1 MLTTTVYVMGVPE
14 NADVCPSVLVIDR
27 SAGTI
32 SVVVSVALLLL
43 VFGSL
48 PLLTV
53 AVLVRM
59 PVALEAIV
67 PLTVYVIVLP
77 APMLTVSL
85 MFPEPDGVLPLTT
98 PVVLLV

>member
-1 MLTTTVYVMGVPE
+1 
-14 NADVCPSVLVIDR
+14 
-27 SAGTI
+27 
-32 SVVVSVALLLL
+32 

-77 APMLTVSL
+77 APMFTVLL
-85 MFPEPDGVLPLTT
+85 MFPEPDVLPLTV
-98 PVVLLV
+98 PVVLLL

>member
-1 MLTTTVYVMGVPE
+1 MLTTIVYVMGVPE
-14 NADVCPSVLVIDR
+14 NADVCPSVLVTER
-27 SAGTI
+27 SAGRI

-53 AVLVRM
+53 AVLVRI

-77 APMLTVSL
+77 APMFTVSL
-85 MFPEPDGVLPLTT
+85 MFPDPDVLPLTV
-98 PVVLLV
+98 PVVLLL